1 MRKYYWLL
9 ICFCLIVPLF
19 LSSHAFAEE
28 PFVEENQTITIE
40 STASPSAEVP
50 ASLEVTFVSEEAT
63 AASSTEISA
72 ATTEAPAEEGTS
84 YKGVAWG
91 SDFSVFKASKNFG
104 GNLGPFSAA
113 FIGTTDDND
122 LALLLGAPL
131 SAKDANGEQ
140 RVRFE
145 FVPRKFASVYFEPD
159 DTYYIFY
166 NGQFAM
172 TFSRINDNNFSLYRD
187 TFYKKY
193 KQIGSLAKKYEPA
206 EKKTYLLQSGIFEK
220 GKTNA
225 FLIKSQLTSGKM
237 AYSSAKLVFAS
248 SDLLNLI
255 RKEIE
260 DKMAAEKLTT
270 GEKEKHELQKDLN
283 KIE

>member
-1 MRKYYWLL
+1 MRKHYWLL
-9 ICFCLIVPLF
+9 IFFCLILPLC
-19 LSSHAFAEE
+19 LSGLAFAED
-28 PFVEENQTITIE
+28 PPAEENQMITIE

-63 AASSTEISA
+63 ANT
-72 ATTEAPAEEGTS
+72 ATTEPPAEEGTS

-122 LALLLGAPL
+122 IALLLGAPL

-159 DTYYIFY
+159 DTHYIFY

-172 TFSRINDNNFSLYRD
+172 TFSRINDNNFPLYRD

-193 KQIGSLAKKYEPA
+193 KQIGSFAKKYAPA

-225 FLIKSQLTSGKM
+225 FLVKSQLTSGKM

-248 SDLLNLI
+248 GDLLNII

-260 DKMAAEKLTT
+260 DKIAAEKLTS
-270 GEKEKHELQKDLN
+270 GEKEKHELQIDLN